1 MSSAS
6 GQFVPVNLAI
16 AQAVKGTS
24 RASSLEVWN
33 MQRLVQHRAVLAV
46 ALAGLV
52 LAACSNAGTSPS
64 ATSSAAPSGSAP
76 ASAGPSGAATLTPNA
91 NYKVTLVVG
100 QNNDPFFVT
109 MASGAAAEA
118 KKLGITF
125 DWQGPTNYDPTLQ
138 IPILSSVLSAK
149 PQFLIV
155 SPTDANALVAPLKQF
170 GDAGIPVLNVD
181 TDVSDTSVRLGL
193 ITSDNKIG
201 GKLAAQELAKI
212 LNNTGKVALLCV
224 PPGITTGADRKAGF
238 EAEIKTVSGITYVGS
253 QIYNGSDTTD
263 ATRVMNAI
271 LAGTPD
277 LNGVVAC
284 DGFAGLGAATAIK
297 GAGKAGTVKLVSF
310 DAGPD
315 LVAALKDGTISA
327 LMIQRSADI
336 GAMAVDDAV
345 RYLNGDHSIP
355 QETLVPYVVGT
366 KDNIDTPDVQKYLFV
381 P

>member
-1 MSSAS
+1 MKRRS
-6 GQFVPVNLAI
+6 
-16 AQAVKGTS
+16 
-24 RASSLEVWN
+24 
-33 MQRLVQHRAVLAV
+33 QHRGVLAV
-46 ALAGLV
+46 VVAGLV
-52 LAACSNAGTSPS
+52 LAACSNTGASPS
-64 ATSSAAPSGSAP
+64 ASAP
-76 ASAGPSGAATLTPNA
+76 ASAGPSGGGSLTPNA

-109 MASGAAAEA
+109 MANGAKTEA
-118 KKLGITF
+118 TKLGVTF
-125 DWQGPTNYDPTLQ
+125 DWQGPPSYDPSLQ

-181 TDVSDTSVRLGL
+181 TDVADTSVRVGL

-238 EAEIKTVSGITYVGS
+238 EAEIKNVSGITYVGS
-253 QIYNGSDTTD
+253 QIYNGSDATD

-284 DGFAGLGAATAIK
+284 DGIAGLGAATAIK
-297 GAGKAGTVKLVSF
+297 GAGKAGTVKLITF

-315 LVAALKDGTISA
+315 LVAALKDGTINA
-327 LMIQRSADI
+327 LLIQRSADI
-336 GAMAVDDAV
+336 GAMAIDDAV
-345 RYLNGDHSIP
+345 RYLNGDHAIS

>member
-1 MSSAS
+1 M
-6 GQFVPVNLAI
+6 
-16 AQAVKGTS
+16 
-24 RASSLEVWN
+24 R
-33 MQRLVQHRAVLAV
+33 RLGRDRAVLAV
-46 ALAGLV
+46 AVAGLM
-52 LAACSNAGTSPS
+52 LAACSSGGGSSPS
-64 ATSSAAPSGSAP
+64 QSAASSAPSGGGSSP
-76 ASAGPSGAATLTPNA
+76 GATLVANA
-91 NYKVTLVVG
+91 NYKITLVVG

-109 MASGAAAEA
+109 MAKGASDEA
-118 KKLGITF
+118 KKLGVTF
-125 DWQGPTNYDPTLQ
+125 DWQGPTNYDPSLQ
-138 IPILSSVLSAK
+138 IPILDSVLAK
-149 PQFLIV
+149 KPDFLIE

-170 GDAGIPVLNVD
+170 AEAGIPVLNVD
-181 TDVSDTSVRLGL
+181 TDVSDTSVRIGL

-238 EAEIKTVSGITYVGS
+238 EAEIKTISGITYVGS
-253 QIYNGSDTTD
+253 QIYNGSDVTD

-271 LAGTPD
+271 LTATPD
-277 LNGVVAC
+277 LSGVVAC
-284 DGFAGLGAATAIK
+284 DGIAGLGAATAIK
-297 GAGKAGTVKLVSF
+297 SAGKAGDVKLVSF

-345 RYLNGDHSIP
+345 RYLNGDHNIP

-366 KDNIDTPDVQKYLFV
+366 PDNIDTPDVQKYLFV